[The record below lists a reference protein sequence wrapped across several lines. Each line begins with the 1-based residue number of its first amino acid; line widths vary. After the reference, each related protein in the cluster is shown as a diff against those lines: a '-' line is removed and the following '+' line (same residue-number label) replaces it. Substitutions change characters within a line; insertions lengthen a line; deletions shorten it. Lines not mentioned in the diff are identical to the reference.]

1 MRKAW
6 LANLVSISGASPDAA
21 PPTPGRPGP
30 GVPVRGSRDGGGP
43 VGAAVKGVRL
53 HPAARGAACYE
64 PWRGFVLFICLV
76 FFYSCLTFVSL
87 MRVDSVEEPRM
98 VRDW

>member
-30 GVPVRGSRDGGGP
+30 CVPVRGSGDGGGP

-53 HPAARGAACYE
+53 HPAARGAACLRAVARFCVIYLSRVFLFLLNVRV
-64 PWRGFVLFICLV
+64 PNACGQRGG
-76 FFYSCLTFVSL
+76 TT
-87 MRVDSVEEPRM
+87 DG
-98 VRDW
+98 